1 MHSCTDMVIER
12 GCPVRVPIQDPR
24 RQYKLL
30 KEDIDRCVQTVLESG
45 RWLFGE
51 QVETFEMSFARYCG
65 VKYAHSVANGT
76 DALELALVAAGAKG
90 REVITVAN
98 AGGYTTTACRIIG
111 AFPVY
116 VDIDPDSLLM
126 SVPAALAAVTPQTAA
141 IVITH
146 LYGRLA
152 DTQVFRS
159 GLVSQGR
166 QDVTIIEDCAQAHG
180 SARNGHHAG
189 SLGDIGTFSF
199 YPTKNLGAMGDGGAI
214 VCTDDDLA
222 RQIVQLRQYGW
233 RERYHSVVPYGRN
246 SRMDEIQAAILRI
259 KLPYL
264 NEWNA
269 RRRQIVRHYNE
280 AAPSP
285 FTVWFDNSSAFVAHL
300 AIARHP
306 ERDRIRKFFQDLGVM
321 TEIHYPILDCD
332 QPGQQDLPRV
342 VHDLSV
348 TRQAVKEIF
357 TLPCFPEM
365 TDEEGSFV
373 CECLQKA
380 G

>member
-1 MHSCTDMVIER
+1 MW
-12 GCPVRVPIQDPR
+12 VPIQDPK

-30 KEDIDRCVQTVLESG
+30 KEDLDRCVQAVFESG

-51 QVETFEMSFARYCG
+51 QVNTFETSFARYCG
-65 VKYAHSVANGT
+65 VKYAYSVANGT
-76 DALELALVAAGAKG
+76 DALELALLAAGAKG

-98 AGGYTTTACRIIG
+98 AGGYTTIACRIMG
-111 AFPVY
+111 ALPVY
-116 VDIDPDSLLM
+116 VDIDQDTLLM
-126 SVPAALAAVTPQTAA
+126 SAPAALAAVTPQTAA

-152 DTQVFRS
+152 DISSFRS

-166 QDVTIIEDCAQAHG
+166 QDIKIIEDCAQAHG
-180 SARNGHHAG
+180 ASRNGHYAG

-214 VCTDDDLA
+214 VCDDDFA

-233 RERYHSVVPYGRN
+233 RERYYSVVPYGRN
-246 SRMDEIQAAILRI
+246 SRMDEIQAAILQI

-264 NEWNA
+264 DEWNK
-269 RRRQIVRHYNE
+269 RRRQIVLHYNE
-280 AAPSP
+280 AALSP
-285 FTVWFDNSSAFVAHL
+285 FNIWCDNSSGFVAHL

-306 ERDRIRKFFQDLGVM
+306 ERERVRKFFQDSGVM
-321 TEIHYPILDCD
+321 TEIHYPIPDCD
-332 QPGQQDLPRV
+332 QLSQQDLPCV

-365 TDEEGSFV
+365 TDEEVSFV
-373 CECLQKA
+373 CECLQEA

>member
-1 MHSCTDMVIER
+1 MQ
-12 GCPVRVPIQDPR
+12 VPMQDTKR
-24 RQYKLL
+24 EYKLL
-30 KEDIDRCVQTVLESG
+30 KTDIDRCVQDVLESG

-51 QVETFEMSFARYCG
+51 QVEKFEISFARYCG

-111 AFPVY
+111 AIPVY

-152 DTQVFRS
+152 DTKAFRS

-166 QDVTIIEDCAQAHG
+166 HTVAIIEDCAQAHG
-180 SARNGHHAG
+180 STRNDHHAG

-214 VCTDDDLA
+214 ICSDDELSH
-222 RQIVQLRQYGW
+222 QIVQLRQYGW
-233 RERYHSVVPYGRN
+233 RERYHSVIPYGRN

-259 KLPYL
+259 KLPHL
-264 NEWNA
+264 NDWNE
-269 RRRQIVRHYNE
+269 RRRQIVRYYND
-280 AAPSP
+280 AVQSP
-285 FTVWFDNSSAFVAHL
+285 LSVRSDDSSSFVAHL
-300 AIARHP
+300 AVARHP
-306 ERDRIRKFFQDLGVM
+306 ERDRMRRVLQDLGVM
-321 TEIHYPILDCD
+321 TDVHYPILDCD
-332 QPGQQDLPRV
+332 QSSQQGLPCV

-365 TDEEGSFV
+365 TDEEVSFV
-373 CECLQKA
+373 CECLRKA
-380 G
+380 R

>member
-1 MHSCTDMVIER
+1 MQ
-12 GCPVRVPIQDPR
+12 VPIQDPK
-24 RQYKLL
+24 RQFELL
-30 KEDIDRCVQTVLESG
+30 KQDINGCVQAVFESG

-51 QVETFEMSFARYCG
+51 QVKTFETSFARYCG
-65 VKYAHSVANGT
+65 VKYAYSVANGT

-98 AGGYTTTACRIIG
+98 AGGYTTTACRIID
-111 AFPVY
+111 ALPVY
-116 VDIDPDSLLM
+116 VDIDPDNLLM
-126 SVPAALAAVTPQTAA
+126 SAPAALSAVTPQTAA

-152 DTQVFRS
+152 DIRSFRS
-159 GLVSQGR
+159 GLISQGR
-166 QDVTIIEDCAQAHG
+166 QDVRIIEDCAQAHG
-180 SARNGHHAG
+180 AIRDGHHAG

-214 VCTDDDLA
+214 VCNDDDLA

-233 RERYHSVVPYGRN
+233 RERYHSFVPYGRN
-246 SRMDEIQAAILRI
+246 SRMDEIQAAILQI

-264 NEWNA
+264 NEWNE
-269 RRRQIVRHYNE
+269 RRRQIVRRYSD
-280 AAPSP
+280 AAVNP
-285 FTVWFDNSSAFVAHL
+285 FNVWFDNSSAFVAHL

-306 ERDRIRKFFQDLGVM
+306 GREHVREFLQDAGVS
-321 TEIHYPILDCD
+321 TEIHYPVLDCD
-332 QPGQQDLPRV
+332 QPSQQDLPYV

-348 TRQAVKEIF
+348 SRQAAEEIF

-365 TDEEGSFV
+365 TDEEISFV

-380 G
+380 